1 VSGVISGYT
10 SLQTSVADW
19 LAKSNLTTF
28 IPAFIQNFEERF
40 YRQPRNYGKW
50 MESSALSV
58 SFSST
63 ATIPTDYLGARTLY
77 LNGQVRQP
85 LIVSSLEQLYAK
97 YPRAGSSG
105 IPAWVSRDGANFV
118 FGPVPNGTYTLNGT
132 YYAKPVLLRN
142 FASDAAAHYLIVNAP
157 DLLLYGALLEAVSFI
172 KDDSRIGIWQSF
184 YDRALSDYRDLQKNL
199 NFSGGSMQVMV
210 A

>member
-1 VSGVISGYT
+1 MSGVISGYT

-19 LAKSNLTTF
+19 LAKSNLTSF

-50 MESSALSV
+50 MEGSLSV

-63 ATIPTDYLGARTLY
+63 ATIPTDFLALRVAY
-77 LNGQVRQP
+77 LNGQTGQP
-85 LIVSSLEQLYAK
+85 LINSSLEQLLAK
-97 YPRAGSSG
+97 YPRASASG
-105 IPAWVSRDGANFV
+105 IPAWIAANGSTFV
-118 FGPVPNGTYTLNGT
+118 FGPVPNGTFTLNGT

-142 FASDAAAHYLIVNAP
+142 FASDAAAHFLIVNAP
-157 DLLLYGALLEAVSFI
+157 DLLLYGALLEAVPFI
-172 KDDSRIGIWQSF
+172 KDDGRIAIWQQF
-184 YDRALSDYRDLQKNL
+184 YNTALNDYRDLMKAQK
-199 NFSGGSMQVMV
+199 FSGGAMQVLV